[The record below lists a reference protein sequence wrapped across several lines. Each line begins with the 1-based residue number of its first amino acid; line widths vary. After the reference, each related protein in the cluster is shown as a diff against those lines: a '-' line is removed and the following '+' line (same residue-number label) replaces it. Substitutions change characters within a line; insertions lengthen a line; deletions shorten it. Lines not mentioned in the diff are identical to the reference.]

1 MKYLLTFIFLLFMS
15 SYLFAVEV
23 VSKIDKPIATISIV
37 DVGQGDGI
45 LIQDFEGNKTVLID
59 AGKPSGEIVTFLKEQ
74 KINSI
79 NLFILT
85 HPHADHIG
93 SAKKVLQTFDI
104 KKVLD
109 SGYPH
114 SSKMYKDVLEVI
126 KEKNI
131 AYSLGKSGQNIK
143 IGENKKIKVLA
154 PGDSYF
160 SGTRSDA
167 NSNSVVFQLIVGDV
181 KFMFTADSEAE
192 TENFVLEN
200 HDDIKSD
207 VLKIAHHGGRHST
220 TDSFLEKVDPKV
232 AVISVATENSYGH
245 PSKEVLEKLKDKN
258 IETHLT
264 MNEGTIQIDTDGK
277 NIAIRKSGFRSEQ
290 KEDDREEIEVIEK
303 NDPDN
308 FKEIKMT
315 PVKLD
320 GEGKPIL
327 NKDYFYSSKSSK
339 IYYTY
344 NCSGISKI
352 KAKNLI
358 EFKTVEDA
366 EKTGRTLAKNCGGKP
381 KIDDCGVPIDKK
393 HKSCS
398 ETKNEEVKT
407 EKENKSKQTSSGLI
421 NINTATQKELME
433 LKGIGK
439 STADKIIDYRKTKGN
454 FKTIID
460 IKNVKG
466 IGDKLFDKIKDQ
478 ITVN

>member
-1 MKYLLTFIFLLFMS
+1 MKYLLTFIFLLFMN

-131 AYSLGKSGQNIK
+131 AYSIGKSGQNIK
-143 IGENKKIKVLA
+143 IGENKKIRVLA
-154 PGDSYF
+154 PGDNYF

-167 NSNSVVFQLIVGDV
+167 NSNSIVFQLIIGDV
-181 KFMFTADSEAE
+181 KFFFSADSEAE
-192 TENFVLEN
+192 TENFVIDN
-200 HDDIKSD
+200 HEDIKSD

-308 FKEIKMT
+308 FKDIKMT

-320 GEGKPIL
+320 ADGKPIL
-327 NKDYFYSSKSSK
+327 NKDYLYSSKSSK

-358 EFKTVEDA
+358 EFRTIEDA

-393 HKSCS
+393 HKNCS
-398 ETKNEEVKT
+398 EDTKKENTNKT
-407 EKENKSKQTSSGLI
+407 ESAGLI

-439 STADKIIDYRKTKGN
+439 STADKIIEYRKKNGN
-454 FKTIID
+454 FKVVTD